1 MKQCWKCKE
10 LGLGPKAQS
19 EFNKDAGGTLGLQGL
34 CREHQRAKYQVWL
47 ALNGEKNRTRN
58 AEWYAAHPEK
68 VEDNK
73 VRWAAHG
80 QRRDET
86 QPQLRAAREAK
97 RRAMKLQRTPK
108 WADFEKIEDV
118 FAQAQ
123 AAREFFPEVE
133 WNVDHVYPLQGNWVS
148 GLHVHENLQVLP
160 GVENSRKGARRVQ
173 VEFQKDMRDLVRA
186 AQSLKAT
193 KVGSEPTTSRDL
205 TLTVDRGSR

>member
-1 MKQCWKCKE
+1 MKQCHACKKR
-10 LGLGPKAQS
+10 GVGPKPDS
-19 EFNKDAGGTLGLQGL
+19 DFNKDATGTFGLQGL
-34 CREHQRAKYQVWL
+34 CREHQRAKYKDWL
-47 ALNGEKNRTRN
+47 AANPEKNKTRN

-68 VEDNK
+68 VESNK
-73 VRWAAHG
+73 ARWAAHG
-80 QRRDET
+80 QERDET
-86 QPQLRAAREAK
+86 NPKFRAAREAK

-133 WNVDHVYPLQGNWVS
+133 WNVDHVYPLQGKWVS

-173 VEFQKDMRDLVRA
+173 VEFQKDMRDLVRVA
-186 AQSLKAT
+186 
-193 KVGSEPTTSRDL
+193 
-205 TLTVDRGSR
+205 